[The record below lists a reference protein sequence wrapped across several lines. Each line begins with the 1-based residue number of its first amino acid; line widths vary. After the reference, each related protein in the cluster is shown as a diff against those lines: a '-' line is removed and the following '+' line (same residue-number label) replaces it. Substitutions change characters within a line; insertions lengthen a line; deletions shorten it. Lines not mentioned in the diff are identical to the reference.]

1 MSIYSG
7 FSSRSLEE
15 NYNKTLYNLLY
26 LFQYRLNKLFKNGKY
41 SHCSPF
47 HLAFTTMTIESF
59 DDSKFLKYLGKI
71 YKSMLRL
78 ESLKHLAPK
87 FSMAI
92 IDLIQTL
99 NIKSHD
105 DKETTGE
112 EDADI

>member
-1 MSIYSG
+1 MVSTVIE
-7 FSSRSLEE
+7 R
-15 NYNKTLYNLLY
+15 
-26 LFQYRLNKLFKNGKY
+26 LFICL
-41 SHCSPF
+41 
-47 HLAFTTMTIESF
+47 FTTMTLESF
-59 DDSKFLKYLGKI
+59 DDSQFLKYLGKI
-71 YKSMLRL
+71 YKSMLIM

>member
-1 MSIYSG
+1 MVSTVIE
-7 FSSRSLEE
+7 R
-15 NYNKTLYNLLY
+15 
-26 LFQYRLNKLFKNGKY
+26 LFICL
-41 SHCSPF
+41 
-47 HLAFTTMTIESF
+47 FTTMTLESF

-71 YKSMLRL
+71 YKSMLSM

-105 DKETTGE
+105 KETRGE
-112 EDADI
+112 EDAEV